1 MRRRDINGKYIS
13 EWRLQS
19 RLGTI
24 TKFLEQDLSTRDKI
38 VNQKIITQIFQL
50 QEQGSARVRDYDN
63 LPYHKQKSRRKIL
76 LFRMKMTLSYDKF
89 SNLPYISYYK
99 NRTE

>member
-50 QEQGSARVRDYDN
+50 QELENRAVPECEIMITFPITSKN
-63 LPYHKQKSRRKIL
+63 LEE
-76 LFRMKMTLSYDKF
+76 KF
-89 SNLPYISYYK
+89 GFFA
-99 NRTE
+99 